1 MERQTALE
9 EIKGIEATKGIA
21 ADEKI
26 RRANLI
32 FNTIDTSRM
41 RNEEKNYLMDYRIHM
56 IDRLRIKS
64 KKWNR

>member
-9 EIKGIEATKGIA
+9 EIKGIESTKGIA

-32 FNTIDTSRM
+32 FDAIDTSRM
-41 RNEEKNYLMDYRIHM
+41 RNEEKNYLMDYRIRM
-56 IDRLRIKS
+56 TDRLRIRG
-64 KKWNR
+64 KKWSS